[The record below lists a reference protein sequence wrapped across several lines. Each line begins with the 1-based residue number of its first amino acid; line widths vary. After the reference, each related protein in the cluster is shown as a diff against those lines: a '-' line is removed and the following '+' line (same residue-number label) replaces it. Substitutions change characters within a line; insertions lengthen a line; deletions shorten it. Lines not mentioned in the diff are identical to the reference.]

1 MQLLLIISITV
12 HIFAFKLKYSE
23 IETANTVL
31 ISISWW
37 QTAQYIYSNLRSK
50 SLKQKVPQHP
60 CTKPPQHG
68 VE

>member
-12 HIFAFKLKYSE
+12 HNFAFKLNYSE

-50 SLKQKVPQHP
+50 SLKQNVPQHP